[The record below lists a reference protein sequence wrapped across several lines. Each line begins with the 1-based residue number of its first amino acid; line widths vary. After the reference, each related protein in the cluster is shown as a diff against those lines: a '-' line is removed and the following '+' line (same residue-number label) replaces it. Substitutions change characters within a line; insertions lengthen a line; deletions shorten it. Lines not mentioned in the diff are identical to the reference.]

1 MARIT
6 CPCFCKRALIPGLSV
21 TRHQSPV
28 LRSVA
33 SSASL
38 LVARWKGLGPAG
50 VDASQGHCDAL
61 RSALPLR
68 DDISHDT
75 AGGWGGTLTNDY
87 GKLPETF
94 QGHHLPSA
102 VIPHSEPVPT
112 LLTGLPKWRQGARLL
127 SWSSSGHRFA
137 LPRMHAWQNE
147 NHQLCLVE
155 QSWNKGGTDPKALA
169 CHGVLWQE
177 GAPNDP
183 QRDEMWLRFVTGRPK
198 SRSS

>member
-1 MARIT
+1 MRD
-6 CPCFCKRALIPGLSV
+6 FS
-21 TRHQSPV
+21 
-28 LRSVA
+28 
-33 SSASL
+33 
-38 LVARWKGLGPAG
+38 
-50 VDASQGHCDAL
+50 
-61 RSALPLR
+61 LR
-68 DDISHDT
+68 DGKASGEQALMHLRDTAMLCKAPGANGRNHIQTKFPVGQRPASFLFGMISHMIPR
-75 AGGWGGTLTNDY
+75 AGGGGTLTNDY
-87 GKLPETF
+87 GQLPQTF

-102 VIPHSEPVPT
+102 VIPHPEPVPT
-112 LLTGLPKWRQGARLL
+112 LLTGLPKGRQGARLL